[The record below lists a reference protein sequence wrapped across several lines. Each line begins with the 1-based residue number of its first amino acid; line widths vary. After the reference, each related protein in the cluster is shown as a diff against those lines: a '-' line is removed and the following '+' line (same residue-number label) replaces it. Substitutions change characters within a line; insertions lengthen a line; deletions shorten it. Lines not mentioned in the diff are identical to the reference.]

1 MDINYNDILNRNDIY
16 ENIKKEINYYEIN
29 KNTKK
34 LIKNGIYIY
43 GNHGI
48 GKSMFIDGLLN
59 DLDYNVIKLC
69 YDDLSSKNKIIN
81 LKTKYLS
88 NNIISIFKKEYKKK
102 IILIDNLDII
112 KTINKG
118 LIGELIKLVKPKKKL
133 INVII
138 IFICNLSNDKK
149 IKELKKNCIC
159 FKLNTPTNDEI
170 KILLNNTLDI
180 EYLNSSLSYIKGDL
194 RKIILLKKLYEKNE
208 HNINDYL
215 FKEILNKNSFNMD
228 VKDKT
233 NQLLNNKFNLNNDFN
248 FINETERTIVSLIF
262 HENVVD
268 ILNKKSNSISLPL
281 YQKILDNI
289 CYGDY
294 IDRITFQKQ
303 IWQFNDMTYLI
314 KTYYTNYLLHN
325 NIQNIKHINEIR
337 FTKILTKYSTEY
349 NNYIFIINL
358 LIKLNIDKNDLFS
371 YFIYLRNHHCFK
383 SIENIIR
390 QYDITLLEINRI
402 YRFIDY
408 LLI

>member
-34 LIKNGIYIY
+34 IIKNGIYIY

-59 DLDYNVIKLC
+59 ELDYNVIKLC

-233 NQLLNNKFNLNNDFN
+233 NQLLNNKINLNNDFN

-303 IWQFNDMTYLI
+303 IWQFNDITYLI

-371 YFIYLRNHHCFK
+371 YFIYLRNHHSLK

-402 YRFIDY
+402 YRYIDY

>member
-34 LIKNGIYIY
+34 IIKNGIYIY

-59 DLDYNVIKLC
+59 ELDYNVIKLC

-215 FKEILNKNSFNMD
+215 FKEILNENSFNMD

-233 NQLLNNKFNLNNDFN
+233 NQLLNNKINLNNDFN

-303 IWQFNDMTYLI
+303 IWQFNDITYLI

-371 YFIYLRNHHCFK
+371 YFIYLRNHHSLK

-402 YRFIDY
+402 YRYIDY

>member
-1 MDINYNDILNRNDIY
+1 MDLNYNDILNRNDIY
-16 ENIKKEINYYEIN
+16 ENIKKEINNYEIN

-215 FKEILNKNSFNMD
+215 FKEILNENSFNMD

-233 NQLLNNKFNLNNDFN
+233 NQLLNNKINLNNDFN
-248 FINETERTIVSLIF
+248 FINETE
-262 HENVVD
+262 EN
-268 ILNKKSNSISLPL
+268 NCKFNISRE
-281 YQKILDNI
+281 
-289 CYGDY
+289 C
-294 IDRITFQKQ
+294 
-303 IWQFNDMTYLI
+303 
-314 KTYYTNYLLHN
+314 
-325 NIQNIKHINEIR
+325 
-337 FTKILTKYSTEY
+337 
-349 NNYIFIINL
+349 
-358 LIKLNIDKNDLFS
+358 
-371 YFIYLRNHHCFK
+371 C
-383 SIENIIR
+383 
-390 QYDITLLEINRI
+390 
-402 YRFIDY
+402 
-408 LLI
+408 